1 MLCLISTI
9 SRHGKTGAVYHD
21 RIVNVEVLT
30 LGRAVDQ
37 HVFLPDLRVALQHAT
52 ITDLGRERFWLDAKS
67 ASGIRINDQLVQN
80 SLIQAGDVIRIG
92 NALIR
97 VLPPRHGYDV
107 VLEVE
112 FRHTPAR
119 AIENQ
124 TQLRAKMRLSDT
136 RLKARP
142 ASWFFFASILLMF
155 LIIPNATVY
164 LSDYYQP
171 LFEKIVLFFNPVDEN
186 IPTDQ
191 QPEPPS
197 LPTMPDILTD
207 KFWNSGNVASA
218 HYFFRNDC
226 NSCHRAPFVRV
237 PDSACLSC
245 HKKTRSHV
253 DPDFF
258 KLDKLTRT
266 RCADCHVEHNGK
278 HALIDRED
286 QLCSDC
292 HRNLTK
298 QQGITTDLGNAWDFG
313 LEHPPFHP
321 TLIGFKNGAETS
333 KRISM
338 DNEEH
343 FREESNVEFPH
354 DIHVS
359 RKGLATF
366 HEEIKRLWCDDCHTL
381 DRGGVGF
388 DKVNYDKH
396 CAECHP
402 LSFEPSDVTRLVP
415 HAKVSEI
422 MYQLQEYYSERALK
436 GDYHGDVDAPAIVQQ
451 GRFPDEQLQADDRM
465 IALDWARNKAEQVA
479 EELFTFT
486 SCIEC
491 HVVNKTQENPP
502 RWNVAPVRINSKWLP
517 KTHFLHAKHLTM
529 NCVSCH
535 LAPESTNSGDI
546 LLPDID
552 SCRSCHQ
559 GVHSPDKLQSTCVDC
574 HGFHVSSFPMRQ
586 TDNISAPNK

>member
-112 FRHTPAR
+112 FRHTHAR

-124 TQLRAKMRLSDT
+124 AQLRAKMRLSDT
-136 RLKARP
+136 RLKTRP

-155 LIIPNATVY
+155 LIIPSASVY
-164 LSDYYQP
+164 LADYYQP
-171 LFEKIVLFFNPVDEN
+171 LFEKIVRFVNPVDEN
-186 IPTDQ
+186 ILTDQ
-191 QPEPPS
+191 QPEPLS
-197 LPTMPDILTD
+197 LPTMPDVLTD

-226 NSCHRAPFVRV
+226 SSCHRAPFVRV
-237 PDSACLSC
+237 PDAACLSC

-298 QQGITTDLGNAWDFG
+298 QQGITTDLGNARDFG

-321 TLIGFKNGAETS
+321 TLISFKNGAETS
-333 KRISM
+333 KRVAM
-338 DNEEH
+338 DNEAH
-343 FREESNVEFPH
+343 FREESNLEFPH

-366 HEEIKRLWCDDCHTL
+366 NEEIKRLWCDDCHTL

-388 DKVNYDKH
+388 DKINYDKH

-402 LSFEPSDVTRLVP
+402 LSFEASDVTRLVP
-415 HAKVSEI
+415 HGKVSEI
-422 MYQLQEYYSERALK
+422 RYQLQEYYSERALK

-465 IALDWARNKAEQVA
+465 IALDWARNKTEQVA
-479 EELFTFT
+479 EELFTFS

-517 KTHFLHAKHLTM
+517 KTRFAHVKHLTM

-535 LAPESTNSGDI
+535 LAPESTNSSDI

-552 SCRSCHQ
+552 HCRSCHQ
-559 GVHSPDKLQSTCVDC
+559 GIHSPDKLQSTCVDC
-574 HGFHVSSFPMRQ
+574 HGFHISPFPMRPL
-586 TDNISAPNK
+586 DKISAPKK